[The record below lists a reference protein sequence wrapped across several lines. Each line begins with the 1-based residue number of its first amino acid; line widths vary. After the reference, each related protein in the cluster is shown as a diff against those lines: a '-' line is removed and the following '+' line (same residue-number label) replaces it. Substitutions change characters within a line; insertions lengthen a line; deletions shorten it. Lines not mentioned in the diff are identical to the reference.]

1 MSKKEIS
8 VNSRKKILELENAMI
23 NIADGVNVE
32 GDGKSIVRD
41 GKISPIKHAFADGVY
56 IRQMDMVKDTV
67 VVGAIHKHLH
77 VWFLLTGHV
86 TIATEDTTED
96 YIAPCYVV
104 STPGVKRVILA
115 NEDSIFVNI
124 HKNPSNTQNIDELV
138 KQYEEKNGPD
148 WVFYVME
155 VESFERL
162 ALNMEDIKRYIQQQK
177 QIIIYYEEAVK
188 PKEKTDGKIP

>member
-8 VNSRKKILELENAMI
+8 VNSRKKILELESAMI

-32 GDGKSIVRD
+32 GNGKSIVRD

-56 IRQMDMVKDTV
+56 IRQMDMAKDTV

-124 HKNPSNTQNIDELV
+124 HKNPSNTKDLDKLEKEIVALN
-138 KQYEEKNGPD
+138 YEE
-148 WVFYVME
+148 
-155 VESFERL
+155 
-162 ALNMEDIKRYIQQQK
+162 
-177 QIIIYYEEAVK
+177 YEEYINK
-188 PKEKTDGKIP
+188 NK

>member
-8 VNSRKKILELENAMI
+8 VNSREKILKLEKSMI
-23 NIADGVNVE
+23 NIADGINVE
-32 GDGKSIVRD
+32 GDGKHVVRES
-41 GKISPIKHAFADGVY
+41 KIAPIKHTFADSIYV
-56 IRQMDMVKDTV
+56 RQMDMKQGDV

-124 HKNPSNTQNIDELV
+124 HKNPSNTQDIDELEKEIV
-138 KQYEEKNGPD
+138 ALNYKEYEEYINKN
-148 WVFYVME
+148 
-155 VESFERL
+155 
-162 ALNMEDIKRYIQQQK
+162 K
-177 QIIIYYEEAVK
+177 
-188 PKEKTDGKIP
+188 